1 MLAVALTFAFA
12 ATILGDVTDPEVV
25 RKLSKRERRS
35 RIEKL
40 EPRHQEFAND
50 VEPIILPA
58 ELDMFL
64 SLERETDRDS
74 FVDEFWRRRDHAAR
88 AHGQFRETYYRRL
101 AIAKEEFTSTA
112 SDRAK
117 LFLLHG
123 PPEVVLKP
131 RCERLLQPT
140 EIWKYPTLGG
150 VGNDLR
156 LLFYKPRHQGDFRLW
171 NPTGGAVAL
180 SDLLLTGDSVTQR
193 TPGERQRENLGRSQ
207 SPYAYIN
214 RIQLECGADG
224 NELMMA
230 ITQMVQAR
238 VDLLKLFSPPELNNE
253 QVAKMMK
260 SVVIA
265 NPNAPKMT
273 ADFSVRYPG
282 KDGSRTDV
290 QMLLEVPR
298 SQLSPAEVAGTEVYT
313 IDVTGEVLRDGKL
326 WEKYRYRFDFPGDT
340 QAEKLPIV
348 IDRFLRPAEY
358 VSRVKITDAHT
369 GAEAVVERTLEV
381 PEVFVAEAVPEI
393 VKAAEA
399 AAPDSGSVAGPGE
412 KEPEQKPALR
422 LIPPTS
428 EIVSGMQTIEA
439 MLSGDAIKAVE
450 FWLDGKK
457 LAVRRSTPFALD
469 FDFGAVPTMR
479 RVRALGLDAKGQAIT
494 GDELVL
500 NTGTDPF
507 RVRIVSPRVAPLLVG
522 PSRIEMDVSVPEG
535 DELASLELYWN
546 ERRMATLFDPPFVQT
561 IDIPKTEGAGY
572 LRAVARLKDE
582 TAPPVEDV
590 VMINT
595 PAYMEEL
602 NVHLIELPTT
612 VLIGGRPSEN
622 LTEKAFKV
630 LDEGQPVNIAKF
642 EHVKNLPLSIGVV
655 LDTSGSMMGQR
666 LEEAQKAG
674 AEFFQEVMRKGD
686 KAFVV
691 AFDREPR
698 LMQKWSPKISDMHA
712 ALARLRAEDYTA
724 LYDAI
729 IYSLYN
735 FHGVRG
741 QKALIVISD
750 GRDTASKFTYDQALE
765 YARRSAVPIYAVGI
779 GIRSG
784 DNDVRF
790 KLDKLTRETGGAT
803 FYIEQARELQKVY
816 DDIQAEL
823 RSQYILG
830 FYPSPD
836 VKPGS
841 KWRELTVQVTEGK
854 VKTIKGY
861 FP

>member
-1 MLAVALTFAFA
+1 MTFAFA
-12 ATILGDVTDPEVV
+12 ATILADVSNPTEVV
-25 RKLSKRERRS
+25 RKLSKRERRT

-40 EPRHQEFAND
+40 ETRHQDFAND

-64 SLERETDRDS
+64 SLEKNEDRDA
-74 FVDEFWRRRDHAAR
+74 FVDEFWRRRDHASR
-88 AHGQFRETYYRRL
+88 THGRFREIFYERVR
-101 AIAKEEFTSTA
+101 IAKEQFKTLS

-117 LFLLHG
+117 LFILHG
-123 PPEVVLKP
+123 APEEVIRP

-140 EIWKYPTLGG
+140 EIWRYPNLGG
-150 VGNDLR
+150 IGSDLR
-156 LLFYKPRHQGDFRLW
+156 LLFYKPRFQGDYKLW

-180 SDLLLTGDSVTQR
+180 SDLMVSADSIAAR
-193 TPGERQRENLGRSQ
+193 SAEESGRQRPMAGRSQ
-207 SPYAYIN
+207 SPYSYIN
-214 RIQLECGADG
+214 RIQLECGGDG
-224 NELMMA
+224 NELMLA

-238 VDLLKLFSPPELNNE
+238 VDLLKLFSPPELDNE
-253 QVAKMMK
+253 AVARMMK

-265 NPNAPKMT
+265 NPNAPKLT

-298 SQLSPAEVAGTEVYT
+298 AQLSPAEVGGTEVYT
-313 IDVTGEVLRDGKL
+313 IDVTGEVLRNDKL

-340 QAEKLPIV
+340 AAEKLPIV

-381 PEVFVAEAVPEI
+381 PEVFVAEKVEEAKPKPEAI
-393 VKAAEA
+393 ATA
-399 AAPDSGSVAGPGE
+399 AAPPVE
-412 KEPEQKPALR
+412 EVKPALR
-422 LIPPTS
+422 LIPPSS

-439 MLSGDAIKAVE
+439 MLSGDSVKAVE

-457 LAVRRSTPFALD
+457 LAVRRSAPFALD
-469 FDFGAVPTMR
+469 FDFGAVPQTR
-479 RVRALGLDAKGQAIT
+479 RVRAVGLDAKGQPVT
-494 GDELVL
+494 GDEIVL

-507 RVRIVSPRVAPLLVG
+507 RVRIVSPRVAPYLAGQTRV
-522 PSRIEMDVSVPEG
+522 EMDVSVPEG
-535 DELASLELYWN
+535 AELASLELYWN
-546 ERRMATLFDPPFVQT
+546 ERRMATLFDGPFVQS
-561 IDIPKTEGAGY
+561 IDIPKTDGPGY

-582 TAPPVEDV
+582 TATPVEDV

-602 NVHLIELPTT
+602 NVHLVELPTT
-612 VLIGGRPSEN
+612 VLIGGKPSDK
-622 LTEKAFKV
+622 LTEKSFKV
-630 LDEGQPVNIAKF
+630 LDEGQPVSLAKF
-642 EHVKNLPLSIGVV
+642 EHVKNLPLSIGVA
-655 LDTSGSMMGQR
+655 LDSSGSMMGPR

-698 LMQKWSPKISDMHA
+698 LMQKWSAKIADLHA
-712 ALARLRAEDYTA
+712 ALAKMRAEDYTA

-735 FHGVRG
+735 FQGVRG
-741 QKALIVISD
+741 QKALVVISD

-765 YARRSAVPIYAVGI
+765 YARRAGVPIYAVGI

-784 DNDVRF
+784 DADVRF

-803 FYIEQARELQKVY
+803 FYIEQARELQRVY

-841 KWRELTVQVTEGK
+841 KWREVTVQSSEGK